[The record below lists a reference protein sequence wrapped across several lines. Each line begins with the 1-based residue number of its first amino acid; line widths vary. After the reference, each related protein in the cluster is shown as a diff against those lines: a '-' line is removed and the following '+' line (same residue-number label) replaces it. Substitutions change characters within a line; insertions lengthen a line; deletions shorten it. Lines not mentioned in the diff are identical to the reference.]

1 MTKKEMKERCQ
12 ALLKSPPGTV
22 FSGEDHTFLTS
33 VFEGHPDFKARTK
46 AQVFSF
52 QVRMNNTLG
61 FPSKGF
67 WIIRKDGT
75 ASDISYIKALQ
86 SNNRSLEANKRDDV
100 MKALRAAI
108 APDIAAFRK
117 TVRFG
122 QDTCPFTGEVLTI
135 GNCHID
141 HYDKSFIELA
151 EAFIRQFGLDYLF
164 DRLNPSDDG
173 QTATFFIDA
182 FIVKTFRDYH
192 NANTHLRAVSP
203 IANTKIL
210 RHEYRKKQSS

>member
-12 ALLKSPPGTV
+12 ALLKNPPGTT
-22 FSGEDHTFLTS
+22 FSGDDHDFLVT

-46 AQVFSF
+46 GQVFLF

-67 WIIRKDGT
+67 WIIR
-75 ASDISYIKALQ
+75 
-86 SNNRSLEANKRDDV
+86 
-100 MKALRAAI
+100 
-108 APDIAAFRK
+108 
-117 TVRFG
+117 
-122 QDTCPFTGEVLTI
+122 
-135 GNCHID
+135 
-141 HYDKSFIELA
+141 
-151 EAFIRQFGLDYLF
+151 
-164 DRLNPSDDG
+164 
-173 QTATFFIDA
+173 
-182 FIVKTFRDYH
+182 